1 MDSTYDMNQTIDYY
15 NKNSEKFYN
24 NTVHIDLSELYSK
37 FLRHIPDNGS
47 ILDLGCGSG
56 RDSLYF
62 LEKGY
67 IVTSLDASEEM
78 VRLSSELTGQITHCM
93 NMQDIEFKNEF
104 NGIWA
109 CASLLH
115 VDKGSTENLLSNLGK
130 ALKTDGCLYA
140 SYKYGD
146 GAQINGDRFFN
157 NYDESTFE
165 EVVANVVEF
174 EIENYWIT
182 KDLRPDRI
190 DEKWLNVILKKINN
204 RQM

>member
-67 IVTSLDASEEM
+67 IVTSVDASEEM
-78 VRLSSELTGQITHCM
+78 VRLSSELTGQKSHCM

-146 GAQINGDRFFN
+146 GAQIKGDRFFN

-165 EVVANVVEF
+165 EVVDNVVEF

-190 DEKWLNVILKKINN
+190 DEKWLNVILKKSK
-204 RQM
+204 

>member
-1 MDSTYDMNQTIDYY
+1 MDSINDMNQTIDYY
-15 NKNSEKFYN
+15 NKYSEKFYK
-24 NTVHIDLSELYSK
+24 NTVHIDLSELYPK
-37 FLRHIPDNGS
+37 FLRHIPDNGT
-47 ILDLGCGSG
+47 ILDVGCGSG

-67 IVTSLDASEEM
+67 IVTSVDASEEM
-78 VRLSSELTGQITHCM
+78 VRLSSELTGQKTQYLR
-93 NMQDIEFKNEF
+93 MQDIEFKNEF

-115 VDKGSTENLLSNLGK
+115 IDEGSTEDVLSNLGK

-140 SYKYGD
+140 SYKYGN
-146 GAQINGDRFFN
+146 GIQTKGDRLFN

-165 EVVANVVEF
+165 GVVDNVIEL

-190 DEKWLNVILKKINN
+190 DEKWLNVILKKSKS
-204 RQM
+204 

>member
-1 MDSTYDMNQTIDYY
+1 MDSTNDMNQTIDYY
-15 NKNSEKFYN
+15 NKNSERFYN
-24 NTVHIDLSELYSK
+24 NTVNIDLSELYSK
-37 FLRHIPDNGS
+37 FLRHIPDNGT

-67 IVTSLDASEEM
+67 IVTSVDASEEM
-78 VRLSSELTGQITHCM
+78 VRLSSELTGQKSHCM

-115 VDKGSTENLLSNLGK
+115 VDKGSTEDLLSNLGK

-146 GAQINGDRFFN
+146 GAQIKGDRFFN

-165 EVVANVVEF
+165 EVVDNVVEF
-174 EIENYWIT
+174 EIENSWIT

-190 DEKWLNVILKKINN
+190 DEKWLNVILKKSK
-204 RQM
+204 

>member
-1 MDSTYDMNQTIDYY
+1 MDSINDMNQTIDYY
-15 NKNSEKFYN
+15 NKNSEKFYK
-24 NTVHIDLSELYSK
+24 NTVHIDLSELYPK
-37 FLRHIPDNGS
+37 FLRHIPDNGT

-67 IVTSLDASEEM
+67 IVTSVDASEEM
-78 VRLSSELTGQITHCM
+78 VRLSSELTGQKTQYLR
-93 NMQDIEFKNEF
+93 MQDIEFKNEF

-115 VDKGSTENLLSNLGK
+115 VDEGSTEDVLSNLGK

-146 GAQINGDRFFN
+146 GAQIKGDRFFN

-165 EVVANVVEF
+165 EVVDNVVEF

-190 DEKWLNVILKKINN
+190 DEKWLNVILKKSK
-204 RQM
+204 

>member
-1 MDSTYDMNQTIDYY
+1 MDSINDMNQTIDYY
-15 NKNSEKFYN
+15 NKYSEKFYK
-24 NTVHIDLSELYSK
+24 NTVHIDLSELYPK
-37 FLRHIPDNGS
+37 FLRHIPDNGT

-67 IVTSLDASEEM
+67 IVTSVDASEEM
-78 VRLSSELTGQITHCM
+78 VRLSSELTGQKTQYLK
-93 NMQDIEFKNEF
+93 MQDIEFKNQF

-115 VDKGSTENLLSNLGK
+115 VDEDSTEDVLSNLGK

-140 SYKYGD
+140 SYKYGN
-146 GAQINGDRFFN
+146 GTLIKGDRLFN

-165 EVVANVVEF
+165 GVVDNVIEL
-174 EIENYWIT
+174 EIETYWIT

-190 DEKWLNVILKKINN
+190 DEKWLNVILKKI
-204 RQM
+204 

>member
-1 MDSTYDMNQTIDYY
+1 MDSINDMNQTIDYY
-15 NKNSEKFYN
+15 NKYSEKFYK
-24 NTVHIDLSELYSK
+24 NTVHIDLSELYPK
-37 FLRHIPDNGS
+37 FLRHIPDNGT
-47 ILDLGCGSG
+47 ILDVGCGSG

-67 IVTSLDASEEM
+67 IVTSVDASEEM
-78 VRLSSELTGQITHCM
+78 VRLSSELTGQKSHCM

-115 VDKGSTENLLSNLGK
+115 VDKGSTEDLLSNLGK

-146 GAQINGDRFFN
+146 GAQIKGDRFFN

-165 EVVANVVEF
+165 EVVDNVVEF

-190 DEKWLNVILKKINN
+190 DEKWLNVILKKSK
-204 RQM
+204 

>member
-37 FLRHIPDNGS
+37 FRRHIPDNGS

-67 IVTSLDASEEM
+67 IVTSVDASEEM
-78 VRLSSELTGQITHCM
+78 VRLSSELTGQKTRCM

-115 VDKGSTENLLSNLGK
+115 VDKGSTEDLLSNLGK

-146 GAQINGDRFFN
+146 GAQIKGDRFFN
-157 NYDESTFE
+157 NYDEGTFE
-165 EVVANVVEF
+165 EVVDNVVGF

-182 KDLRPDRI
+182 KDLRPNRI
-190 DEKWLNVILKKINN
+190 DEKWLNVILKKSK
-204 RQM
+204 

>member
-1 MDSTYDMNQTIDYY
+1 MDSINDMNQTIDYY
-15 NKNSEKFYN
+15 NKNSEKFYK
-24 NTVHIDLSELYSK
+24 NTVHIDLSELYPK
-37 FLRHIPDNGS
+37 FLRHIPDNGT

-67 IVTSLDASEEM
+67 IVTSVDASEEM
-78 VRLSSELTGQITHCM
+78 VRLSSELTGQKTQYLR
-93 NMQDIEFKNEF
+93 MQDIEFKNEF

-115 VDKGSTENLLSNLGK
+115 VDKGSTEDLLSNLGK

-146 GAQINGDRFFN
+146 GAQIKGDRFFN

-165 EVVANVVEF
+165 EVVDNVVEF

-190 DEKWLNVILKKINN
+190 DEKWLNVILKKSK
-204 RQM
+204 

>member
-1 MDSTYDMNQTIDYY
+1 MDSTNDMNQTIDYY
-15 NKNSEKFYN
+15 NKNSEKFYK

-67 IVTSLDASEEM
+67 IVTSDDASEEM
-78 VRLSSELTGQITHCM
+78 VRLSSELTGQKSHCM

-115 VDKGSTENLLSNLGK
+115 VDKGSTEDLLSNLGK

-146 GAQINGDRFFN
+146 GAQIKGGRFFN

-165 EVVANVVEF
+165 EVVDNVVEF

-190 DEKWLNVILKKINN
+190 DEKWLNVILKKSK
-204 RQM
+204 

>member
-1 MDSTYDMNQTIDYY
+1 MDSIKDTNQTIDYY
-15 NKNSEKFYN
+15 NKNSEKFYK
-24 NTVHIDLSELYSK
+24 NTVHIDLSELYPK
-37 FLRHIPDNGS
+37 FLRHIPDNGT

-67 IVTSLDASEEM
+67 IVTSVDASEEM
-78 VRLSSELTGQITHCM
+78 VRLSSELTGQKTQYLR
-93 NMQDIEFKNEF
+93 MQDIEFKNEF

-115 VDKGSTENLLSNLGK
+115 VDEGSTEDVLSNLGK

-140 SYKYGD
+140 SYKYGN
-146 GAQINGDRFFN
+146 GTQTKGDRLFN

-165 EVVANVVEF
+165 EVVDNVIEL
-174 EIENYWIT
+174 EIETYWIT

-190 DEKWLNVILKKINN
+190 DDKWLNVILKKSKS
-204 RQM
+204 